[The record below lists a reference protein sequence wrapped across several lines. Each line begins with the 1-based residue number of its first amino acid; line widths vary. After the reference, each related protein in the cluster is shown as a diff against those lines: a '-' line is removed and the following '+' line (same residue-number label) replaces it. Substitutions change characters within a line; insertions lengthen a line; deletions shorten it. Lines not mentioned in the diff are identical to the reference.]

1 MRIFITFCLV
11 TFAWIFFRAENLHE
25 AGIVINKITQVP
37 QDISQFFVIKGNLG
51 IKEAIRALFALND
64 DNFGGFSGMIKLFAI
79 LCIFI
84 LCELKTQRRDG
95 ITLIKSKSL
104 LIRWILYTLFV
115 YILLISI
122 NLSSNTEFLYF
133 AF

>member
-1 MRIFITFCLV
+1 M
-11 TFAWIFFRAENLHE
+11 
-25 AGIVINKITQVP
+25 
-37 QDISQFFVIKGNLG
+37 KGV
-51 IKEAIRALFALND
+51 KEAIRTLLALND
-64 DNFGGFSGMIKLFAI
+64 DVFGGLSRIIKLFAI

-84 LCELKTQRRDG
+84 FCELKTQRRDG